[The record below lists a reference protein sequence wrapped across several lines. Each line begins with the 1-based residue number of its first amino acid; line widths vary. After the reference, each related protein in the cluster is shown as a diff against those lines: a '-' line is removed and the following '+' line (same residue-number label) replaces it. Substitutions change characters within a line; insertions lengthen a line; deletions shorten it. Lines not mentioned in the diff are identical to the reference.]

1 MSTSGIECKTNHQK
15 PSLRMRLAFFALATA
30 ISCAQLPGI
39 KSHGQAPSG
48 AIEETHANAPGA
60 QNPEEQ
66 EDADYKETNLIPM
79 TPVAPIA
86 ILSAHKIA
94 GGAIFSM
101 RPGVMTIHF
110 CSGNIIHV
118 SYAPGNELPTEKS
131 LAVIGCGEQSD
142 LPLKLVESSKDISLS
157 GEDLSVVVDRNSG
170 ALTFLTPAG
179 ERILA
184 EPQNGGKAMQKATVN
199 QEDTY
204 HLQQEFLSSPDEALY
219 GLAEGQDG
227 VWNWRGMPVDLI
239 SQNIIGAFPVMV
251 SSKGYGIIWDNES
264 LTEFNPVSEDEEI
277 ALDPSSRAGVFTART
292 TGDYVFFARGGD
304 GAREIGIAVGDQI
317 IHDDTNMWVPYT
329 AVVKAHLT
337 AGQSYP
343 VKLLGGGKSAKLY
356 GRLIGNTSVFRS
368 EVGKNISYYFFYG
381 PSLDKVVAGYRTLTG
396 SAPMFPK
403 WAYGFWQCR
412 EHYSSQQETLDAAE
426 GFRSRHIPVDLIVQ
440 DWQYW
445 GKWGWGAYQ
454 FDPTAYPDPAEMI
467 KKLHEL
473 NFHYMISVWA
483 DPKGEVLDELAR
495 HHGEIEDTGYVNE
508 LASQGR
514 SIRWQYLKRYMFDL
528 GVDAWWQDG
537 EEVNGQVRNHKVYVD
552 GLGDVSGNP
561 YTYYYPQAANQSI
574 YEGQRAADPSK
585 RVVQLGK
592 TATIGFQRY
601 AAVTWS
607 GDVRGSW
614 QAFSQQIPA
623 GLNLSVGGMPYWT
636 TDTGGFFRPQD
647 QYSSIDYNHLLVRW
661 FEYSTFCPILRI
673 HGYKTETEM
682 WKWPLSY
689 KYLLMYDDF
698 RYRMLPYIYSEAWR
712 VTHENGTMMRPLVMD
727 FRSDRNVDNIG
738 DQYMFGSA
746 FLVAPVTTPADRRS
760 VYLPEAAK
768 WTNFWTGERVAGNQ
782 RLNVEAPLE
791 QIPLFVRAGAI
802 LPLGPTMEYA
812 TQKPEDPIEL
822 RVYPGSNG
830 SFVLY
835 EDEND
840 NYNYEKGQY
849 ATIPISWNDSSQ
861 TLTIGARSGEFPGMR
876 KERTFL
882 VVVVKPGHG
891 TGLDTTP
898 LPNRIVNYT
907 GGAEAVHVGTMR
919 SGKS

>member
-1 MSTSGIECKTNHQK
+1 MVIAVCCAQWLGLRSEGQTSAGSSQK
-15 PSLRMRLAFFALATA
+15 PTA
-30 ISCAQLPGI
+30 NPAW
-39 KSHGQAPSG
+39 
-48 AIEETHANAPGA
+48 TN
-60 QNPEEQ
+60 NPEEQ

-79 TPVAPIA
+79 TPAAPIP
-86 ILSAHKIA
+86 ISSVHKIA
-94 GGAIFSM
+94 GGAVFM
-101 RPGVMTIHF
+101 MQPGVMTVHF
-110 CSGNIIHV
+110 CSGNIVHV
-118 SYAPGNELPTEKS
+118 SYSPGNEPSADKS
-131 LAVIGCGEQSD
+131 LAVIGCEEQYD
-142 LPLKLVESSKDISLS
+142 LPLKLVETPKDISLS
-157 GEDLSVVVDRNSG
+157 GDKLSVLVDRSTG

-179 ERILA
+179 AKILA
-184 EPQNGGKAMQKATVN
+184 EPQSGGKAMQKATVN
-199 QEDTY
+199 EEDTY
-204 HLQQEFLSSPDEALY
+204 HLQQEFLSPPDEALY

-251 SSKGYGIIWDNES
+251 SSRGYGLVWDNES
-264 LTEFNPVSEDEEI
+264 LTEFNPVTEDEEI
-277 ALDPSSRAGVFTART
+277 SVDPSSRAGVFTART

-304 GAREIGIAVGDQI
+304 GAREIGIAVGDHM

-329 AVVKAHLT
+329 SVVKAHLT

-343 VKLLGGGKSAKLY
+343 VKLLGGGKTAKLY
-356 GRLIGNTSVFRS
+356 GRLMGNTSVFRS
-368 EVGKNISYYFFYG
+368 EVGNDISYYFIYG
-381 PSLDKVVAGYRTLTG
+381 PNLDKVVAGYRTLTG
-396 SAPMFPK
+396 TAPMFPK

-412 EHYSSQQETLDAAE
+412 EHYGSQQETLDAAE
-426 GFRSRHIPVDLIVQ
+426 GFRSRQIPVDLIVQ

-454 FDPTAYPDPAEMI
+454 FDPTAYPDPAAMI
-467 KKLHEL
+467 KKLHDL

-483 DPKGEVLDELAR
+483 DPKNEVLDELAK

-508 LASQGR
+508 LSSEGR
-514 SIRWQYLKRYMFDL
+514 SIRWRYLKRYMFDL

-552 GLGDVSGNP
+552 NLGYVSGNP

-607 GDVRGSW
+607 GDVHGSW

-636 TDTGGFFRPQD
+636 TDTGGFFRPDD
-647 QYSSIDYNHLLVRW
+647 QYTSEDYNHLLVRW

-673 HGYKTETEM
+673 HGFKTETEM

-689 KYLLMYDDF
+689 KYLLMYDSF

-712 VTHENGTMMRPLVMD
+712 VTNGNNTMMRPLVMD
-727 FRSDRNVDNIG
+727 FQGDRNVDNIG

-746 FLVAPVTTPADRRS
+746 FLVAPVTTSADRRS
-760 VYLPEAAK
+760 VYLPGAVR
-768 WTNFWTGERVAGNQ
+768 WTNFWTGERVAGSQ
-782 RLNVEAPLE
+782 HLNVEAPLE

-822 RVYPGSNG
+822 RVYPGANG

-840 NYNYEKGQY
+840 NYDYEKGQY
-849 ATIPISWNDSSQ
+849 ATIPITWNDSSQ

-876 KERTFL
+876 KERKFL

-891 TGLDTTP
+891 TGLDATP
-898 LPNRIVNYT
+898 QPDRTVSYAGDSET
-907 GGAEAVHVGTMR
+907 VHVGEP
-919 SGKS
+919 GH

>member
-1 MSTSGIECKTNHQK
+1 MSTIGIECKTGTHSPAARLRKLCSVLAIVFCCAHWLGLRIEGQASAGDAQK
-15 PSLRMRLAFFALATA
+15 PPANTA
-30 ISCAQLPGI
+30 G
-39 KSHGQAPSG
+39 
-48 AIEETHANAPGA
+48 TND
-60 QNPEEQ
+60 PEER
-66 EDADYKETNLIPM
+66 EDQDYKETNLIPM
-79 TPVAPIA
+79 TPASPIA
-86 ILSAHKIA
+86 IVSVHKIA
-94 GGAIFSM
+94 GGAEYTM

-118 SYAPGNELPTEKS
+118 SYAPGNEHPAGQS
-131 LAVIGCGEQSD
+131 LAVIGCQERYNP
-142 LPLKLVESSKDISLS
+142 PLKLVETSKTISLA
-157 GEDLSVVVDRNSG
+157 GDKLSVLVDRSTG
-170 ALTFLTPAG
+170 SLTFLTPAG
-179 ERILA
+179 NRILA
-184 EPQNGGKAMQKATVN
+184 EPQSGGKAMQRATVN
-199 QEDTY
+199 QEETY
-204 HLQQEFLSSPDEALY
+204 HLQQEFVSPPDEALY

-251 SSKGYGIIWDNES
+251 SSRGYGLVWDNES

-277 ALDPSSRAGVFTART
+277 AVDPSTRAGVFTART

-304 GAREIGIAVGDQI
+304 GAREIGISVGDVATQ
-317 IHDDTNMWVPYT
+317 DDKNMWVPYT
-329 AVVKAHLT
+329 SVVKAHLT

-343 VKLLGGGKSAKLY
+343 VKLLGGGKTAKLY
-356 GRLIGNTSVFRS
+356 GRLMGNTSAFRS
-368 EVGKNISYYFFYG
+368 EVGNDISYYFIYG
-381 PSLDKVVAGYRTLTG
+381 SSLDNVVAGYRMLTG
-396 SAPMFPK
+396 TAPMFPK

-412 EHYSSQQETLDAAE
+412 EHYGSQQETLDAAE

-454 FDPTAYPDPAEMI
+454 FDPTAYPDPAGMI

-483 DPKGEVLDELAR
+483 DPKGEVLDELAK

-508 LASQGR
+508 LSSEGR

-552 GLGDVSGNP
+552 KLGYVSGNP
-561 YTYYYPQAANQSI
+561 YTYYYPQSANQSI

-592 TATIGFQRY
+592 TATVGFQRY

-607 GDVRGSW
+607 GDIHGSW

-636 TDTGGFFRPQD
+636 TDTGGFFRPED
-647 QYSSIDYNHLLVRW
+647 QYTSEDYNHLLVRW

-673 HGYKTETEM
+673 HGFKTETEM

-689 KYLLMYDDF
+689 KYLLMYDNF

-712 VTHENGTMMRPLVMD
+712 VTDGNNTMMRPLVMD
-727 FRSDRNVDNIG
+727 FQGDRNVDNIG

-746 FLVAPVTTPADRRS
+746 FLVAPVTTSADRRS
-760 VYLPEAAK
+760 VYLPGTTK

-782 RLNVEAPLE
+782 HLNVEAPLE

-812 TQKPEDPIEL
+812 TEKPEDPIEL
-822 RVYPGSNG
+822 RVYSGANG

-840 NYNYEKGQY
+840 NYNYEKGVH
-849 ATIPISWNDSSQ
+849 ATIQFTWNDNSRI
-861 TLTIGARSGEFPGMR
+861 LTIGRRSGEFPGILENR
-876 KERTFL
+876 KFRVVL
-882 VVVVKPGHG
+882 VRPGHG
-891 TGLDTTP
+891 TGLDPTIQSDQVVSY
-898 LPNRIVNYT
+898 NGNSV
-907 GGAEAVHVGTMR
+907 AVHFG
-919 SGKS
+919 SF